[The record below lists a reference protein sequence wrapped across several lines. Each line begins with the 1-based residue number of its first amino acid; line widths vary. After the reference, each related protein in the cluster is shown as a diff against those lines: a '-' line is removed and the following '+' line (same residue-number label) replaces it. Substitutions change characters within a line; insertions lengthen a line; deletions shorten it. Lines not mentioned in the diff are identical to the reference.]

1 MENFSTK
8 IGKFVIGFGIF
19 LVKFLFL
26 SAIFKIYEQQG
37 NLALFGTTA
46 VLVLLFD
53 IRARLGKILD
63 KMTEKE

>member
-8 IGKFVIGFGIF
+8 IGKFVIEIAIF
-19 LVKFLFL
+19 LVKFLLL
-26 SAIFKIYEQQG
+26 STIFRTYEQQG
-37 NLALFGTTA
+37 NLALFGTSF

-53 IRARLGKILD
+53 IRTRLGKILD

>member
-8 IGKFVIGFGIF
+8 IGKFVIEIAIF
-19 LVKFLFL
+19 LVKFLLL
-26 SAIFKIYEQQG
+26 STIFKIYEQQG
-37 NLALFGTTA
+37 NLALFGTSF

-53 IRARLGKILD
+53 IRTRLGKILD